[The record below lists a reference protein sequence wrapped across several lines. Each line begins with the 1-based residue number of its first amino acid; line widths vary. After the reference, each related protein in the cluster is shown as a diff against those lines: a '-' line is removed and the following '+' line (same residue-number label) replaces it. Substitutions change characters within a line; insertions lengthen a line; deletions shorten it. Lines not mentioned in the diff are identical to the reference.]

1 MYIAWESLSGTYIN
15 VMFFFDF
22 LAFFG
27 SFDTYATS
35 VLRLLPNGESL
46 MVLCLSTSGVPG
58 GESITL
64 GGRLSS
70 PPPEWKGSSVSPKT
84 VE

>member
-1 MYIAWESLSGTYIN
+1 MDIAWESLLGTYIN

-27 SFDTYATS
+27 SFDVSAMFE
-35 VLRLLPNGESL
+35 LPNGESL
-46 MVLCLSTSGVPG
+46 IVLCLSTSGVPG
-58 GESITL
+58 GVSITL